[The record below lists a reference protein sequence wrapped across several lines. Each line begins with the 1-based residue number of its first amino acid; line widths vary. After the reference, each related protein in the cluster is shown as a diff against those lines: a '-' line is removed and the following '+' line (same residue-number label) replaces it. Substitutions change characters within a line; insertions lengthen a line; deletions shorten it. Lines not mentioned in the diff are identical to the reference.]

1 MTSDN
6 DNRQVQRQ
14 RKDKWAGYI
23 VTAFGGLV
31 LLTLVLLITHLLS
44 QAIPLTFVPS
54 MKKQYEITLPE
65 DARLLS
71 VGDLSGGQPVVIQT
85 TPCRL
90 GLYAVEQSHSLVLQ
104 HDYIQP
110 CDHAFATVSLMGES
124 YIVDIS
130 QSGLVRITS
139 VRDLAFTSSSNQMVS
154 AAGLSPMFN
163 EGMSFSLPTDVWESK
178 TSWSFD
184 LSKQWAVATINTP
197 YKRFVRWVNRA
208 NPTQFIDQEFE
219 LSSNVRV
226 LAGANVMLVESEQ
239 EHYIVDLQGRE
250 VELTDLGDVISIDK
264 LEKNRTFFAYDSDG
278 KVTRWV
284 LVNDRGTLTFRSTYS
299 FQLPSSSRVIAL
311 REHGSA
317 NAVFILTDDNRLS
330 IINRITGEQ
339 VSETQVPQDLLDIRV
354 FGNRLYG
361 VSGHSLSVWGIE
373 NISGVTTWASLFEP
387 QFYEGYGSTEFVW
400 QTTSASDF
408 QEAKFSLTP
417 LLIGSI
423 KASLLALIIAIPMA
437 VGAAIYT
444 AFFAKSRLRHV
455 IKPAIEMLE
464 AVPSVLIGFIAAIWL
479 SPKADQF
486 LFSFAFFLVTV
497 PFILIVV
504 AIFQRRVAAYLPS
517 KIRHGAELGFAIGG
531 IFVVTYISIQW
542 APALLFDV
550 IGFDGFA
557 ALAEQSETAVG
568 KTTIVVAIALGIAIS
583 PSIYSLAED
592 AINGVP
598 EELKHASFALGA
610 TRLQTLMHVVL
621 RVAMPGILAAIMLG
635 FGRAFGETMI
645 VLMVTGNTPIA
656 SWGLI
661 EGLRALTA
669 NLAIELPEA
678 DVGAAHY
685 QILFFTACILFS
697 FTFVVN
703 TFAELLRQRI
713 KVRG

>member
-1 MTSDN
+1 MTSNN
-6 DNRQVQRQ
+6 DNRQIQRQ

-31 LLTLVLLITHLLS
+31 LLTLVLLISHLLS
-44 QAIPLTFVPS
+44 QALPLTFVPS
-54 MKKQYEITLPE
+54 VKKQTEIALPHHA
-65 DARLLS
+65 DLLA
-71 VGDLSGGQPVVIQT
+71 VGDISGGQPLVLQT

-90 GLYAVEQSHSLVLQ
+90 GVYVTGHAQTLVLQ
-104 HDYIQP
+104 NDYIQP
-110 CDHAFATVSLMGES
+110 CEHAFTTFSKMGES
-124 YIVDIS
+124 YIVDVS
-130 QSGLVRITS
+130 QSGLVRVTS
-139 VRDLAFTSSSNQMVS
+139 VRNLAFESSSNQFM
-154 AAGLSPMFN
+154 ANAGLSTLFN
-163 EGMSFSLPTDVWESK
+163 EGMTFSLPTELWKSMV
-178 TSWSFD
+178 SWTFD
-184 LSKQWAVATINTP
+184 LSNQWAVLTLKTSAKT
-197 YKRFVRWVNRA
+197 FVRWVNRTT
-208 NPTQFIDQEFE
+208 PTIVFDQEFE
-219 LSSNVRV
+219 PSSSVNV
-226 LAGANVMLVESEQ
+226 LAGASVTLVETNQ
-239 EHYIVDLQGRE
+239 EYRIVSVDGRE
-250 VELTDLGDVISIDK
+250 TSLVTLEGTKAISR
-264 LEKNRTFFAYDSDG
+264 LEKDRTFFAHNTDG
-278 KVTRWV
+278 SLTRWV
-284 LVNDRGTLTFRSTYS
+284 LVNNGGALTYTPTYT
-299 FQLPSSSRVIAL
+299 FQLPVSESVLAL
-311 REHGSA
+311 REHASA
-317 NAVFILTDDNRLS
+317 NALFLLTDTNRLL

-339 VSETQVPQDLLDIRV
+339 VSESQLPRDIRDIRI
-354 FGNRLYG
+354 FGNRMYG
-361 VSGHSLSVWGIE
+361 VSEHSLSIWE
-373 NISGVTTWASLFEP
+373 LNNISGVTTWASLFKP
-387 QFYEGYGSTEFVW
+387 QFYEGYQDVELVW
-400 QTTSASDF
+400 QTTSASDY

-486 LFSFAFFLVTV
+486 LFSFAFFLITV

-531 IFVVTYISIQW
+531 IFVLTIVSIQW
-542 APALLFDV
+542 APTLLFDV

-557 ALAEQSETAVG
+557 ALAEQSESSVG

-598 EELKHASFALGA
+598 VELKHASFALGA

-685 QILFFTACILFS
+685 QILFFTACILFA

-713 KVRG
+713 KVRA